1 MCQNKIQLN
10 KTVKYKKV
18 LGKGVCCSGRVACPT
33 CAKKFLKYTERQYL
47 GINKT
52 NRRGVSMLW
61 AKI

>member
-1 MCQNKIQLN
+1 VAELLAELVQG
-10 KTVKYKKV
+10 
-18 LGKGVCCSGRVACPT
+18 LGLITSTTKEG
-33 CAKKFLKYTERQYL
+33 KKFLKYTERQYL